1 MLTAEGGDGGGLL
14 TTTLL
19 LLLLFELE
27 EAPAEFVS
35 LGQPVIPAKHECVGS
50 EHSRRDPPGHGSH
63 TLLALEADTPHCHYI
78 IVFCFVTYVRLFVC
92 KFVC

>member
-1 MLTAEGGDGGGLL
+1 MLTAEGGDGGGLP
-14 TTTLL
+14 TITLL
-19 LLLLFELE
+19 LLLLDDDDD
-27 EAPAEFVS
+27 P
-35 LGQPVIPAKHECVGS
+35 LGQPVIPAKHECDGS

>member
-1 MLTAEGGDGGGLL
+1 MLTADGGDGGGLL
-14 TTTLL
+14 TTAL
-19 LLLLFELE
+19 LLLLFVLE
-27 EAPAEFVS
+27 EAPAEFE
-35 LGQPVIPAKHECVGS
+35 GQPVIPAKHECDGS